1 MENESSY
8 FCYNNIMKKNVF
20 FILLGCA
27 ACIVCI
33 FFVVRFNAPLTEKLK
48 RLEEQCAEL
57 EETIEEQK
65 RQIAELKDNCNRF
78 ATDPEFVERQARK
91 NHRIRPGEVEFIFD
105 APKSAGE

>member
-8 FCYNNIMKKNVF
+8 FCYNNIMKKNMF
-20 FILLGCA
+20 FILLGCV
-27 ACIVCI
+27 ACIACI
-33 FFVVRFNAPLTEKLK
+33 FFVIKLNAPLTEKLK
-48 RLEEQCAEL
+48 RLEMQCAEL
-57 EETIEEQK
+57 EEIIEEQK